1 MMFVE
6 CGMKVYE
13 TIGSVWVDLETL
25 EQTNTVNIF
34 ALRLRERMERLQQ
47 KVYAIQEAIEQMNIE
62 ATTEQVRLEKWVRH
76 IDKTLD
82 VMERVPNN
90 DVASRH

>member
-1 MMFVE
+1 
-6 CGMKVYE
+6 
-13 TIGSVWVDLETL
+13 
-25 EQTNTVNIF
+25 
-34 ALRLRERMERLQQ
+34 MERLQQ

-90 DVASRH
+90 DVANRH